1 MDGPY
6 SMEHFEQQTSF
17 PIDFPNRCK
26 RMFCG
31 DKQGFFHPYGEDTG
45 EGDHCGIPL
54 THYSMTA
61 PMDHCIYYLL
71 ELTTHNWS
79 AGVYRSVGRSTGGVY
94 SPNVIIYNT

>member
-1 MDGPY
+1 MDHTLWNI
-6 SMEHFEQQTSF
+6 SSNKHHFPLISQ
-17 PIDFPNRCK
+17 IDANECFVVINK
-26 RMFCG
+26 V
-31 DKQGFFHPYGEDTG
+31 FFHPYGEDTG

-54 THYSMTA
+54 TQYSMTA
-61 PMDHCIYYLL
+61 PMHHCIYYLL